1 METVSYTVIKTIDEI
16 DSTHMST
23 ISTQCN
29 KVLSSLT
36 KGDSFEA
43 RRFVR
48 EQMPKFTSSANAR
61 NIANIGYR
69 YLREG
74 KKIGMLKEK
83 KREKKSISFEN
94 FIKLDT
100 VEYWINQLSSTK
112 FKNLKCNTVLHGTQA
127 THGYHLWAFNESLQG
142 KSFRCRII
150 KTLEDNKFSMNS

>member
-1 METVSYTVIKTIDEI
+1 
-16 DSTHMST
+16 
-23 ISTQCN
+23 
-29 KVLSSLT
+29 
-36 KGDSFEA
+36 
-43 RRFVR
+43 
-48 EQMPKFTSSANAR
+48 
-61 NIANIGYR
+61 
-69 YLREG
+69 
-74 KKIGMLKEK
+74 MLKEK

-127 THGYHLWAFNESLQG
+127 THGYHLWAFNEWLQG